1 MAQRLRNGPSMAV
14 IAPLLA
20 FLGRQL
26 GRLVQMVFGW
36 AAILLFGRVPQSKQM
51 LLTGVTFGSV
61 IWVVTL
67 IGILVPDIGA
77 FLIALVPAP
86 DAVKED
92 WIRLAM
98 IVLAILLPLGIGVAG
113 LFLMDADDR
122 PSGIGGKAVQ
132 VLRGYPY
139 AAVLALV
146 LLFLIV
152 VAPIYKLRT
161 IVKRWSDAHVPIVIQ
176 PGGYDEV
183 ADQVEGALDAAGLD
197 LSPRRAPKALEAPSR
212 LLAAVGG
219 ASVRRLVPDQLLMLA
234 SAELEVVLHPSDVAI
249 AGTKQAVAGAR
260 AAIADRLVETEAH
273 LTISA
278 EAQVIED
285 ALRAA
290 RKGTTKQSIPAVL
303 DAIDQQLA
311 RLVVPFEEWEVLY
324 RQRLQLERDLLRSQL
339 DARGDQGAADD
350 DEGILARVAG
360 AIGNIGS

>member
-1 MAQRLRNGPSMAV
+1 MAV
-14 IAPLLA
+14 LAPIFA
-20 FLGRQL
+20 FVGRQL

-61 IWVVTL
+61 IWIVTL
-67 IGILVPDIGA
+67 VGILVPDVGT
-77 FLIALVPAP
+77 FLVTLVPAP
-86 DAVKED
+86 DGVKED

-98 IVLAILLPLGIGVAG
+98 LALAITLPLAIGVAG

-122 PSGIGGKAVQ
+122 PGGLAGKVIQ

-139 AAVLALV
+139 AGALAFV

-152 VAPIYKLRT
+152 VAPAYKIRT
-161 IVKRWSDAHVPIVIQ
+161 VAKRWSDAHVPIVIQ

-183 ADQVEGALDAAGLD
+183 ATEVESALDAAGLD
-197 LSPRRAPKALEAPSR
+197 LARRHAPRPLEAPSR

-234 SAELEVVLHPSDVAI
+234 SQELEIMLHPSDVAI
-249 AGTKQAVAGAR
+249 AGTKQAVARAR

-303 DAIDQQLA
+303 DAIDRQLA

-324 RQRLQLERDLLRSQL
+324 RQRLQLERDILRSQL
-339 DARGDQGAADD
+339 DARGHQGAADD